1 MRPAIF
7 LDRDGTLNFDYG
19 WITSPSKIELL
30 PGAGEAVRAINDAG
44 YLAVLITNQPVIA
57 RGECTIAELDQIH
70 EKLKALLA
78 EAGAHLDAIYYCPHH
93 PDLGIAGERPEYKIR
108 CDCRKPA
115 PGLLESASRD
125 LKIDVERSWMIG
137 DSERDLGAACCFWHS
152 SGFISQQSAGFQR
165 SDFVE
170 ICVSRRFGTRSRQAN
185 FGRGRV
191 VRSPWYIPWHTTD
204 MPLTTTKPTAKV
216 FRTGRSQA
224 VRLPKAFQFDVP
236 EVFIRRNETT
246 GEVILSAR
254 DPGEAA
260 WKTLL
265 KEMETL
271 SEEERNQ
278 FPERGVI
285 VTKRRER
292 LF

>member
-137 DSERDLGAACCFWHS
+137 DSERDLGAAAAFGIPAVLLASNQQGFKEAIS
-152 SGFISQQSAGFQR
+152 SRYAFRADSVHEAVKRILAGGA
-165 SDFVE
+165 S
-170 ICVSRRFGTRSRQAN
+170 
-185 FGRGRV
+185 
-191 VRSPWYIPWHTTD
+191 
-204 MPLTTTKPTAKV
+204 
-216 FRTGRSQA
+216 
-224 VRLPKAFQFDVP
+224 
-236 EVFIRRNETT
+236 
-246 GEVILSAR
+246 
-254 DPGEAA
+254 
-260 WKTLL
+260 
-265 KEMETL
+265 
-271 SEEERNQ
+271 
-278 FPERGVI
+278 
-285 VTKRRER
+285 
-292 LF
+292 